1 MLTDLL
7 YPPDTG
13 NILCGTLNFA
23 VLHVNFPGYPPDIKI
38 LPPPPG
44 EVPAEPTEG
53 GIPPRRTG
61 EVPRFARQRGIRPA
75 RGKHKH
81 FKRNNPRA
89 PDTMIHP
96 PPGSRE
102 LRGKEFP
109 RNFTRAPAIKN
120 NRFPLHKH
128 SVSTSPFLL
137 TPAFPRLS
145 HSAKRAHSPAPT
157 FLPSRGGGYPH
168 TGRTQFSRPA
178 SAKTMRFRETPNAP
192 PP

>member
-44 EVPAEPTEG
+44 EVSAEPTAG

-61 EVPRFARQRGIRPA
+61 EVPRFARRRGIRPA

-89 PDTMIHP
+89 YTPVIAAVPISNIRTRFCNTSGFHCILSFP
-96 PPGSRE
+96 PRPSYPVGAGRGYSRRE
-102 LRGKEFP
+102 TE
-109 RNFTRAPAIKN
+109 
-120 NRFPLHKH
+120 
-128 SVSTSPFLL
+128 SP
-137 TPAFPRLS
+137 S
-145 HSAKRAHSPAPT
+145 
-157 FLPSRGGGYPH
+157 
-168 TGRTQFSRPA
+168 GRTFSGYF
-178 SAKTMRFRETPNAP
+178 SFRYEK
-192 PP
+192 

>member
-96 PPGSRE
+96 PPGSRGCYALNPACLAPRAMLAETLVPDPRGRRRVIFCVTFPARIFRFPME
-102 LRGKEFP
+102 LR
-109 RNFTRAPAIKN
+109 
-120 NRFPLHKH
+120 
-128 SVSTSPFLL
+128 
-137 TPAFPRLS
+137 
-145 HSAKRAHSPAPT
+145 SPAPRA
-157 FLPSRGGGYPH
+157 LK
-168 TGRTQFSRPA
+168 Q
-178 SAKTMRFRETPNAP
+178 
-192 PP
+192 